1 MTSRL
6 SEDCYLFWRISLIS
20 SITETYEILF
30 KSSKIISEYLISE
43 VTTTKAQVGMNCE
56 NGQLAIM

>member
-1 MTSRL
+1 M
-6 SEDCYLFWRISLIS
+6 FWRISLIS

>member
-20 SITETYEILF
+20 SITETCEILF

-56 NGQLAIM
+56 NGQSAIM

>member
-1 MTSRL
+1 M
-6 SEDCYLFWRISLIS
+6 
-20 SITETYEILF
+20 TETYEILF

-43 VTTTKAQVGMNCE
+43 GTTIKVQVGMNSE